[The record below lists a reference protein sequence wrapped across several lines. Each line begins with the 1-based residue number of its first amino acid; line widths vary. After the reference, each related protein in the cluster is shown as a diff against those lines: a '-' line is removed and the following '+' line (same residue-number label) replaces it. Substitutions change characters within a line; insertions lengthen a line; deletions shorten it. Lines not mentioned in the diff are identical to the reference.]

1 MSIKQVL
8 KDNKAQL
15 ASAGISEVDAELI
28 LAFVLGVERMEL
40 HARDFELNLEQIEL
54 LDELIAKRI
63 SGKPTQYLI
72 GHAPFR
78 YLTFQVGQGVL
89 IPRPESEALVDA
101 ALLEIE
107 KMISAQSQSSK
118 APVSIVDLGSGSGAL
133 AISIAYEAEKK
144 NWPVTVIAVE
154 KSDQAIE
161 WLKRNI
167 AACDVSVRLISGD
180 VLEVLKG
187 VKCDIVIANPPYVP
201 EGDYL
206 PELVIANEPK
216 EALFG
221 GGDDGLE
228 IPRRFIQ
235 AASSLLKPGGL
246 LIMEHHESQPLLLEA
261 ELSRGYSEINQN
273 RDLNNRPRWI
283 SARREAE

>member
-40 HARDFELNLEQIEL
+40 HVRDFELNLEQIEL
-54 LDELIAKRI
+54 LDELIVKRI

-107 KMISAQSQSSK
+107 KIISAQSQSSK

-133 AISIAYEAEKK
+133 AISIAHEAETK

-180 VLEVLKG
+180 VLEVLEG

-201 EGDYL
+201 EGDNL
-206 PELVIANEPK
+206 PELVIANEPR

>member
-107 KMISAQSQSSK
+107 KMISVQSQSSK

-133 AISIAYEAEKK
+133 AISIAYEAEQK
-144 NWPVTVIAVE
+144 NWPVTVVAVE
-154 KSDQAIE
+154 KSDEAIK

-167 AACDVSVRLISGD
+167 AACDVSVRVISGD
-180 VLEVLKG
+180 VLEVLEG

-201 EGDYL
+201 EGDNL

-221 GGDDGLE
+221 GGADGLE

>member
-8 KDNKAQL
+8 KGNKAQL

-78 YLTFQVGQGVL
+78 YLTLQVGPGVL

-107 KMISAQSQSSK
+107 KIISARSQSSR

-144 NWPVTVIAVE
+144 NWPVNVIAVE

-180 VLEVLKG
+180 VLEVLEG

-201 EGDYL
+201 EGDNL

-221 GGDDGLE
+221 GGADGLE

>member
-107 KMISAQSQSSK
+107 KINSMQSQSSK

-167 AACDVSVRLISGD
+167 AACDVSVRLIAGD
-180 VLEVLKG
+180 VLEVLEG

-201 EGDYL
+201 DNQSL
-206 PELVIANEPK
+206 PRDVADHEPHI
-216 EALFG
+216 ALFG
-221 GGDDGLE
+221 GATGLE
-228 IPRRFIQ
+228 LPKRFIG
-235 AASSLLKPGGL
+235 AAARLLKSGGVLAIEHTEEQGAAIDAL
-246 LIMEHHESQPLLLEA
+246 LSMDFIDIAVHQ
-261 ELSRGYSEINQN
+261 
-273 RDLNNRPRWI
+273 DLTGRPRWS
-283 SARREAE
+283 SAVRK

>member
-101 ALLEIE
+101 ALIEIE
-107 KMISAQSQSSK
+107 KINSMQSQSSK
-118 APVSIVDLGSGSGAL
+118 VPVSIIDLGSGSGAL

-180 VLEVLKG
+180 VLEVLEG

-201 EGDYL
+201 EGDNL

>member
-78 YLTFQVGQGVL
+78 YLSFQVGPGVL

-107 KMISAQSQSSK
+107 KIISAQSQSSK

-180 VLEVLKG
+180 VLEVLEG

-201 EGDYL
+201 EGDNL

>member
-8 KDNKAQL
+8 KDKKTQF

-78 YLTFQVGQGVL
+78 YLTLQVGPGVL

-107 KMISAQSQSSK
+107 KIISARSQSSR

-144 NWPVTVIAVE
+144 NWPVNVIAVE

-180 VLEVLKG
+180 VLEVLEG

-201 EGDYL
+201 EGDNL

>member
-107 KMISAQSQSSK
+107 KIISMQSQSSK
-118 APVSIVDLGSGSGAL
+118 APVSIIDLGSGSGAL

-180 VLEVLKG
+180 VLEVLEG

-228 IPRRFIQ
+228 IPIRFIQ

>member
-8 KDNKAQL
+8 KDNKAKL

-40 HARDFELNLEQIEL
+40 HARDFELNLEQIEI

-78 YLTFQVGQGVL
+78 YLTFQVGRGVL

-107 KMISAQSQSSK
+107 KIISARSQSSR

-144 NWPVTVIAVE
+144 VWPVTVIAVE

-180 VLEVLKG
+180 VLEVLEG

-201 EGDYL
+201 EGDNL

>member
-40 HARDFELNLEQIEL
+40 HARDFELNLEQLEL

-78 YLTFQVGQGVL
+78 YLTFQVGRGVL

-107 KMISAQSQSSK
+107 KIVSAQSQSSK

-167 AACDVSVRLISGD
+167 AACDVSVRLVSGD
-180 VLEVLKG
+180 VLEVLEG

-201 EGDYL
+201 EGDNL

>member
-101 ALLEIE
+101 ALIEIE
-107 KMISAQSQSSK
+107 KIISVQSQSSK

>member
-8 KDNKAQL
+8 KDNKAKL

-40 HARDFELNLEQIEL
+40 HVRDFELNLEQIEI

-78 YLTFQVGQGVL
+78 YLTLQVGPGVL

-101 ALLEIE
+101 AVLEIE
-107 KMISAQSQSSK
+107 KIISARSQSSR

-144 NWPVTVIAVE
+144 NWPVNVIAVE

-180 VLEVLKG
+180 VLEVLEG

-201 EGDYL
+201 EGDNL

>member
-107 KMISAQSQSSK
+107 KIISMQSQSSK

>member
-8 KDNKAQL
+8 KGNKAQL

-78 YLTFQVGQGVL
+78 YLTLQVGPGVL

-107 KMISAQSQSSK
+107 KIISAQNQSSK

-180 VLEVLKG
+180 VLEVLEG

-201 EGDYL
+201 EGDNL

>member
-8 KDNKAQL
+8 KDNKAKL

-40 HARDFELNLEQIEL
+40 HARDFELNLEQIEI

-78 YLTFQVGQGVL
+78 YLTLQVGPGVL

-107 KMISAQSQSSK
+107 KIISARSQSSR

-144 NWPVTVIAVE
+144 NWPVNVIAVE

-180 VLEVLKG
+180 VLEVLEG

-201 EGDYL
+201 EGDNL

>member
-8 KDNKAQL
+8 KDNKAKF

-40 HARDFELNLEQIEL
+40 HARDFELNLEQIEI

-78 YLTFQVGQGVL
+78 YLTLQVGPGVL

-107 KMISAQSQSSK
+107 KIISAQNQSSK
-118 APVSIVDLGSGSGAL
+118 TPVSVVDLGSGSGAL
-133 AISIAYEAEKK
+133 AISIAHEAEQK
-144 NWPVTVIAVE
+144 NWPVNVIAVE

-167 AACDVSVRLISGD
+167 AACDVSVRLVSGD
-180 VLEVLKG
+180 VLEVLEG

-201 EGDYL
+201 EGDNL

>member
-40 HARDFELNLEQIEL
+40 HARDFELNLEQLEL

-78 YLTFQVGQGVL
+78 YLTFQVGRGVL

-107 KMISAQSQSSK
+107 KIVSAQSQSSK

-180 VLEVLKG
+180 VLEVLEG

-201 EGDYL
+201 EGDNL

>member
-78 YLTFQVGQGVL
+78 YLTLQVGPGVL

-107 KMISAQSQSSK
+107 KIISARSQSSR

-144 NWPVTVIAVE
+144 NWPVNVIAVE

-180 VLEVLKG
+180 VLEVLEG

-201 EGDYL
+201 EGDNL

>member
-8 KDNKAQL
+8 KDNKAKL

-40 HARDFELNLEQIEL
+40 HVRDFELNLEQIEI

-107 KMISAQSQSSK
+107 KIISARSQSSR

-144 NWPVTVIAVE
+144 NWPVNVIAVE

-180 VLEVLKG
+180 VLEVLEG

-201 EGDYL
+201 EGDNL

>member
-8 KDNKAQL
+8 REKKVQF
-15 ASAGISEVDAELI
+15 ASAGVSEIDAELI
-28 LAFVLGVERMEL
+28 LAFVLGVERMDL
-40 HARDFELNLEQIEL
+40 HARDFDLNHEQLEL
-54 LDELIAKRI
+54 LDELISKRI

-72 GHAPFR
+72 GQAPFR
-78 YLTFQVGQGVL
+78 YLTFQVGPGVL

-101 ALLEIE
+101 ALIEIE
-107 KMISAQSQSSK
+107 RINSIKGQSSR

-133 AISIAYEAEKK
+133 AICIAHEAEKK
-144 NWPVTVIAVE
+144 NWPVKVIAVE
-154 KSDQAIE
+154 KSDAALQ

-167 AACDVSVRLISGD
+167 AALDVSVRLISGD
-180 VLEVLKG
+180 VLEVLAG

-201 EGDYL
+201 DGDNL
-206 PELVIANEPK
+206 PELVVANEPS

-235 AASSLLKPGGL
+235 AASDLLKPGGL
-246 LIMEHHESQPLLLEA
+246 LIMEHHESQALQLEA
-261 ELSRGYSEINQN
+261 ELSKGYSQINQN

-283 SARREAE
+283 SARREA

>member
-118 APVSIVDLGSGSGAL
+118 APVSIIDLGSGSGAL

-180 VLEVLKG
+180 VLEVLEG

>member
-8 KDNKAQL
+8 KDNKAKL

-40 HARDFELNLEQIEL
+40 HVRDFELNLEQIEI

-78 YLTFQVGQGVL
+78 YLTFQVGRGVL

-107 KMISAQSQSSK
+107 KIISARSQSSR

-180 VLEVLKG
+180 VLEVLEG

-201 EGDYL
+201 EGDNL